1 VAHNHLDML
10 PEALAQVHAAVPMH
24 LWRGSGQLRSRRG
37 ACCLPGALDSDRD

>member
-24 LWRGSGQLRSRRG
+24 LWRGSGQLRS
-37 ACCLPGALDSDRD
+37 CLPARSSRF